1 MAISAPAIMILFGT
15 VLAAV
20 GALWTSHKQG
30 QFEADLQEKQRML
43 EEKSEEIISLN
54 RKIAVLSYH
63 TMNMVTGGDSYAYI
77 LFSDNQ
83 SQSTE
88 NIQLRNILLTHE
100 GRYPLYDLNIQI
112 ADIDDLRDVKVFT
125 VGNIGSTQH
134 IKHWPLNHAI
144 NFDLTEKQSQRFNI
158 FFYSRNGTWY
168 QQMIYKK
175 LEDRWLLA
183 TRVVRP
189 NENGGIDVLFKNISP
204 DFPIPENEIVWE

>member
-1 MAISAPAIMILFGT
+1 MNISASAIMILFGA

-20 GALWTSHKQG
+20 GAFWTSHKQG
-30 QFEADLQEKQRML
+30 RFEADLQEKQRML

-83 SQSTE
+83 SQSAE
-88 NIQLRNILLTHE
+88 NVQLRNILLIHE
-100 GRYPLYDLNIQI
+100 GRYPLYDLSIQI
-112 ADIDDLRDVKVFT
+112 ADIDHLKDVKVFP

-144 NFDLTEKQSQRFNI
+144 NFDLSEKQSQRFNI

-175 LEDRWLLA
+175 LEGRWLLA

-189 NENGGIDVLFKNISP
+189 NETGGIDVLFKNISP